1 MMTTGM
7 DWKMAS
13 RQYSR
18 VILNAI
24 SVKMFKDDPIE
35 EEEILDGL

>member
-1 MMTTGM
+1 MMKTGM

-18 VILNAI
+18 ALLNVL
-24 SVKMFKDDPIE
+24 SRKLLKDKSIQAN
-35 EEEILDGL
+35 